1 MLTQVDEGNM
11 LLAFW
16 LVCLDEWSWV
26 IFHLESHF
34 FFLHLTRGPAFYE
47 IQGHC
52 SSRLEII
59 SITFFFIFRRW
70 ILLLLLIVF
79 FFCFFAAL
87 LATGENRTDR
97 ISQVIQ
103 RCFERENL
111 IPFTP
116 RTDSYVI
123 SVSVLLLKEN

>member
-59 SITFFFIFRRW
+59 SITFFY
-70 ILLLLLIVF
+70 LLTVNTTFAPNSF